1 MSLSSN
7 TGAKQNSTKS
17 QSRTRL
23 DSFPIDSIFTSE
35 EQMQR
40 FELLRLAFFVLK
52 LRKLQEQTA
61 HALEE
66 GASEEQEQEL
76 AFRRNLLQH
85 TIFHQILTLT
95 RLDAREQ
102 AMQIISACHTDSAAS
117 EISQES
123 VL

>member
-7 TGAKQNSTKS
+7 TDAKQHSTKS

-23 DSFPIDSIFTSE
+23 DSFPIESIFITK

-52 LRKLQEQTA
+52 LRKLHDQTTLAVDEGMNETQE
-61 HALEE
+61 H
-66 GASEEQEQEL
+66 EL
-76 AFRRNLLQH
+76 ALRRNLLQH
-85 TIFHQILTLT
+85 TIFQQILTLT

-102 AMQIISACHTDSAAS
+102 AMQIISACHNK
-117 EISQES
+117 
-123 VL
+123 

>member
-7 TGAKQNSTKS
+7 TDAKQHSMKS

-23 DSFPIDSIFTSE
+23 DSFPIDSIFTSA

-52 LRKLQEQTA
+52 LRKLHEQTA
-61 HALEE
+61 QAVEE
-66 GASEEQEQEL
+66 GISELQEHEFS
-76 AFRRNLLQH
+76 FRRNLLQH
-85 TIFHQILTLT
+85 AVFQQILTLT

-102 AMQIISACHTDSAAS
+102 AMQIISACHST
-117 EISQES
+117 EK
-123 VL
+123 